1 MMDPK
6 TLAYINMYA
15 ILGSLQELCALSDE
29 AGGLIAGQGPV
40 TLVMEVREG
49 PAMTFTFAGGRCE
62 TRVGAGPCDVKLP
75 FSSCEKFNGLIEG
88 TVTPFPSKGF
98 TKIGFLTKVFTP
110 LTDILTKYLRATPE
124 ALADE
129 AFFTTSTTLMLN
141 VVTVAL
147 AQIGNQDKIG
157 RFTASN
163 MKDGRVCL
171 SVKDGPAACIDVRDH
186 QLTAIKERPESFTS
200 LMEFKD
206 LRLARQLFDGAVSAM
221 ACIGRGDIEIR
232 GYIANIDNINRLL
245 DRVALYIA

>member
-1 MMDPK
+1 MMDAK

-15 ILGSLQELCALSDE
+15 ILGSLQELCSLSGE
-29 AGGLIAGQGPV
+29 AKSLIAGQAPV
-40 TLVMEVREG
+40 VLVMEVKEG
-49 PAMTFTFAGGRCE
+49 PAMTFTFQDGRCE

-75 FSSCEKFNGLIEG
+75 FSTFEKFNGLIDG

-124 ALADE
+124 DLADE
-129 AFFTTSTTLMLN
+129 TFFTISTTLMLN
-141 VVTVAL
+141 VVTVSL
-147 AQIGNQDKIG
+147 AQIANHDKIG

-163 MKDGRVCL
+163 MKDGRICL
-171 SVKDGPAACIDVRDH
+171 SIKNGPAAFIDVKDH
-186 QLTAIKERPESFTS
+186 QLTATKRRPESFTS
-200 LMEFKD
+200 IMEFRDMK
-206 LRLARQLFDGAVSAM
+206 LARQLFDGAVSAM
-221 ACIGRGDIEIR
+221 ACIGRGEIEIY